1 MRGRRIGIKR
11 EKCEFVFCSR
21 TVFFHTDARLNEWP
35 SESDHGTFTFE
46 GVTAYNNVQGLV

>member
-11 EKCEFVFCSR
+11 EKCQFVFFSR